1 MLVGDHFS
9 GFTWGTSCE
18 DKLSDNLVQFL
29 VNLVVG
35 AGFGS
40 PEIILF
46 DNGGEVTNKLVDG
59 INFGKF
65 KFN

>member
-1 MLVGDHFS
+1 MLVGDHFFE
-9 GFTWGTSCE
+9 FTWGTSCKN
-18 DKLSDNLVQFL
+18 KLSDNLVQFL

-35 AGFGS
+35 AGFDS
-40 PEIILF
+40 SEIILS
-46 DNGGEVTNKLVDG
+46 DNGGEVTNKLVDD